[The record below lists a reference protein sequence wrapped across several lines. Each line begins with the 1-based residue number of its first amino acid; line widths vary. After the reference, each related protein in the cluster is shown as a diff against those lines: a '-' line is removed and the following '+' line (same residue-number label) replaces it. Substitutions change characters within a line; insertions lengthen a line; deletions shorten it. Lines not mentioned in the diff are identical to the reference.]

1 MQEVARS
8 SQSAKPAQAKR
19 QIRNFLI
26 DRRFQ
31 LRWVFMVT
39 ITVTLIVSFMGFF
52 LYRTVAASTDQMV
65 IQLLADD
72 ELTEAS
78 QQALLERG
86 RADKMFTLSVL
97 IVSLLSLVVLLS
109 LSTIVI
115 THKVAGPVYKMRR
128 VFSSINGDNLRLW
141 DKLRRG
147 DEFQEA
153 FDDFSDMLS
162 RLRESRRQDIE
173 ALEQIHT
180 LAVEQGN
187 QEEILQKI
195 DGLINRYNSSVKMT

>member
-1 MQEVARS
+1 MQEAARS
-8 SQSAKPAQAKR
+8 SQNAKPAQAKR

-31 LRWVFMVT
+31 LRWVFMVMV
-39 ITVTLIVSFMGFF
+39 TVTLIVSFMGFF

-65 IQLLADD
+65 TQLLADD

-86 RADKMFTLSVL
+86 RADKMVTLSILVG
-97 IVSLLSLVVLLS
+97 SLFSLVVLLS

-115 THKVAGPVYKMRR
+115 THKVAGPIYKMRR

-162 RLRESRRQDIE
+162 RLRENRRQDIE
-173 ALEQIHT
+173 VLEGIRK
-180 LAVEQGN
+180 LAGEQGN

-195 DGLINRYNSSVKMT
+195 DALVDRYNSSVKMT